1 MGRELFEA
9 AMGRKRSKSNTC
21 PVDSGMIV
29 VVFISLGYLV
39 LVFGLL
45 FYVKNEWCDLL
56 FKNMT
61 VKNIL
66 IFRHF

>member
-1 MGRELFEA
+1 MRHHG
-9 AMGRKRSKSNTC
+9 SKTGWRDWLSIDT
-21 PVDSGMIV
+21 GMIV
-29 VVFISLGYLV
+29 VLFICIMYIT

-61 VKNIL
+61 VRLKL
-66 IFRHF
+66 YRMF

>member
-1 MGRELFEA
+1 MRLRQQG
-9 AMGRKRSKSNTC
+9 SKAGWRDWLSIDT
-21 PVDSGMIV
+21 GMIV
-29 VVFISLGYLV
+29 VLFICIMYIT

-61 VKNIL
+61 VSEGKFITPT
-66 IFRHF
+66 